1 MVAIDLEQES
11 IESLGRRMAAGE
23 ITARTL
29 TQHCL
34 DRIAAIDPKLS
45 AVIELNPDALTIAD
59 DLDRERAA
67 GTLRGPMHGLPI
79 LVKDNLDTGDRM
91 LTTAGSLALAT
102 APAPADAYVVKQL
115 RDAGAVVLGKTNLSE
130 WANYRST
137 RSSSGWSSRGGQTRN
152 AYDQLRSPGG
162 SSSGSAVSVAAAF
175 CVAAIGTETDGS
187 IVSPAAMNSVVGVK
201 PTVGLVSRSGI
212 IPISHTQDTAGP
224 MARSVSDAATLLAVI
239 CGPDAG
245 DVKTKTALPV
255 ASAIKSLV
263 LDLNALAG
271 ARIGVARNY
280 CGFHEGVDALMA
292 AAIDDLE
299 ACGATVLDDLHL
311 TPVLDIRPSEA
322 ILMSA
327 EFKVGLNA
335 YLAAR
340 GNTVNVHS
348 LEDVI
353 AFNRI
358 HYEAVMPWFQQELS
372 EKAQETKGLNDPDYL
387 KAVETCRTLS
397 RDQGI
402 DRLISEN
409 LLDAIIAPTT
419 CTAWLIDWIN
429 GDNRSGGSA
438 GPAAIAGYPSVTV
451 PAGYVHGLPIG
462 LTFFSTAWQ
471 DAKILNF
478 AYAYEQETRHRVR
491 PRL

>member
-239 CGPDAG
+239 CG
-245 DVKTKTALPV
+245 
-255 ASAIKSLV
+255 
-263 LDLNALAG
+263 
-271 ARIGVARNY
+271 
-280 CGFHEGVDALMA
+280 
-292 AAIDDLE
+292 
-299 ACGATVLDDLHL
+299 
-311 TPVLDIRPSEA
+311 
-322 ILMSA
+322 
-327 EFKVGLNA
+327 
-335 YLAAR
+335 
-340 GNTVNVHS
+340 
-348 LEDVI
+348 
-353 AFNRI
+353 
-358 HYEAVMPWFQQELS
+358 
-372 EKAQETKGLNDPDYL
+372 
-387 KAVETCRTLS
+387 
-397 RDQGI
+397 
-402 DRLISEN
+402 
-409 LLDAIIAPTT
+409 
-419 CTAWLIDWIN
+419 
-429 GDNRSGGSA
+429 
-438 GPAAIAGYPSVTV
+438 
-451 PAGYVHGLPIG
+451 
-462 LTFFSTAWQ
+462 
-471 DAKILNF
+471 
-478 AYAYEQETRHRVR
+478 
-491 PRL
+491 